1 MEQGL
6 DLSVVALL
14 AILVIGFYVF
24 VIRGRRSE
32 PAPRKP
38 PANGP
43 DPAGSPPPLA
53 FEPFVVGNGQWGEH
67 LRIDVRHRQHGC
79 DAAGAPTSESGAY
92 DPANERLEFWFEADG
107 PDENGKD
114 VRYTV
119 FDAAGERIDRRW
131 LSRDFFDVYHRDRR
145 DPTSPTEQ
153 NAVVDC
159 FIGHTADQPP
169 FPMATAMGCGC
180 RPPGDRLQPDLG
192 EQLGTMQ
199 ILYKVRDPKGQQA
212 VGGRRMPVYGK
223 PC

>member
-1 MEQGL
+1 MRRGGCVSQQEATPLVLPRRAPGCTARANSAREEPQEEAAPRAKQRPGAPSSFVRLEASRGRSDSMEQGL

-92 DPANERLEFWFEADG
+92 DPANERLEFWFVADG
-107 PDENGKD
+107 PDERQGCPIHGLRRRRRANRPSLAFARLLRRLPPRPTRSHFPD
-114 VRYTV
+114 R
-119 FDAAGERIDRRW
+119 AER
-131 LSRDFFDVYHRDRR
+131 
-145 DPTSPTEQ
+145 
-153 NAVVDC
+153 
-159 FIGHTADQPP
+159 
-169 FPMATAMGCGC
+169 C
-180 RPPGDRLQPDLG
+180 R
-192 EQLGTMQ
+192 
-199 ILYKVRDPKGQQA
+199 
-212 VGGRRMPVYGK
+212 
-223 PC
+223 